1 MEKLR
6 SDARSVFF
14 LFPPAPHPPP
24 PPGTLR
30 LFKGGAPRRP
40 LSAERHAAGAPATAA
55 GVSGGLPHTS
65 TMTVPEIAPTDAPLW
80 LFGYGSLL
88 FKPPLH
94 HLPIS
99 KDFRRFDGHVQGFI
113 RRFWQSSYDN
123 RGTPE
128 YKGRVVTIVP
138 ARDVAATPAFHASVR
153 EHELAHLPPAAAAA
167 VLADADRLH
176 AELAVGGCVYYVP
189 PQHARAARAYL
200 DFREKDGY
208 AAEEVVF
215 HVSAPADADAGE
227 DVDEILAGLPRDA
240 AGRRLIRCVVYVGS
254 PANASFVGPEHVDTT
269 AARIHKAV
277 GPSGPNIEYL
287 LLLQREDPADTY
299 LQTLKERVELLAAAG
314 GAAAEAL

>member
-1 MEKLR
+1 
-6 SDARSVFF
+6 
-14 LFPPAPHPPP
+14 
-24 PPGTLR
+24 
-30 LFKGGAPRRP
+30 
-40 LSAERHAAGAPATAA
+40 
-55 GVSGGLPHTS
+55 
-65 TMTVPEIAPTDAPLW
+65 MTVPEIAETDEPLW

-99 KDFRRFDGHVQGFI
+99 RDFRRFDGHVQGFI

-138 ARDVAATPAFHASVR
+138 ARDVAATAAFHASVR

-167 VLADADRLH
+167 VLADPASLH
-176 AELAVGGCVYYVP
+176 TELAVGGCVYYVP

-208 AAEEVVF
+208 AAEEVLF
-215 HVSAPADADAGE
+215 HVSAGEGGDKDADK
-227 DVDEILAGLPRDA
+227 ILAGLPRDT
-240 AGRRLIRCVVYVGS
+240 AGRRLVRCVVYIGS
-254 PANASFVGPEHVDTT
+254 PANESFVGPEHVDTT

-287 LLLQREDPADTY
+287 MLLQREDPADTY
-299 LQTLKERVELLAAAG
+299 LQALKDRVEQLAAA
-314 GAAAEAL
+314 AAAEAL